1 MIRESFLKSIN
12 YDFTNIDLLQEAL
25 THASAVHENPQK
37 FQNSNQRLEFLGD
50 SVLNLIV
57 GNHLYEILDKSQEG
71 SLSKLRSLIVCEK
84 SLAEA
89 GAKFHLSEN
98 IILGKN
104 ETAMGIGRNPSVV
117 ADAMEALIGA
127 VFIDGGYN
135 AAGDFVLS
143 VFKDIIE
150 KALSGEISQDY
161 KTKVQELLQKAGQV
175 SEGGGAG
182 QGSGSSQAGQ
192 ASESG
197 IEYRLDSQEGPA
209 HDRTFHMSLWFSGEK
224 LGTGVGKTKKEA
236 EQMAAKAALEVK
248 SVF

>member
-1 MIRESFLKSIN
+1 MIRESFQKSIN
-12 YDFTNIDLLQEAL
+12 YDFKNIELLQEAL

-37 FQNSNQRLEFLGD
+37 LRNNNQRLEFLGD
-50 SVLNLIV
+50 SVLNLLV
-57 GNHLYEILDKSQEG
+57 GNHLYRTLDKSREG

-84 SLAEA
+84 SLAEV
-89 GAKFHLSEN
+89 GAKFHLGEN

-104 ETAMGIGRNPSVV
+104 EAAMGVGKNPSVV

-127 VFIDGGYN
+127 IFIDGGYN
-135 AAGDFVLS
+135 AAGDFVLF

-150 KALSGEISQDY
+150 KALSGALTEDFKTEI
-161 KTKVQELLQKAGQV
+161 QELLQKTGE
-175 SEGGGAG
+175 S
-182 QGSGSSQAGQ
+182 
-192 ASESG
+192 SESN
-197 IEYRLDSQEGPA
+197 IEYRLDKQEGPA